1 MVLVAS
7 LKNVRAGRPVL
18 GVLKYVL
25 TKGAGLPHLPGE
37 PQLTADQTSLP
48 EAVTSSRMADIGGA
62 REQAAFQGNYGVLR
76 CTGAGART
84 YPADADG
91 EGYTYW

>member
-1 MVLVAS
+1 M
-7 LKNVRAGRPVL
+7 LKW
-18 GVLKYVL
+18 VL

-62 REQAAFQGNYGVLR
+62 REQAAFQGNYV
-76 CTGAGART
+76 
-84 YPADADG
+84 
-91 EGYTYW
+91 E

>member
-1 MVLVAS
+1 M
-7 LKNVRAGRPVL
+7 L
-18 GVLKYVL
+18 GVLKHVL

-62 REQAAFQGNYGVLR
+62 REQAAFQGNYV
-76 CTGAGART
+76 
-84 YPADADG
+84 
-91 EGYTYW
+91 E